1 MTPTRT
7 DWLAPLAS
15 TGSLKQRGFNS
26 LVWLLASQ
34 AGRLLTLL
42 VSTMLLV
49 RLLPPSDFGLVA
61 MAATITALM
70 LAFKDA
76 GMTTATMQQTTLTH
90 PQVSTLFWL
99 NQGVAVGLAGLTALL
114 AQPLAWFYGQ
124 PTLVPVVLLL
134 ALGFVVSGVGVQH
147 DALLRRAMRFKA
159 LAVLEV
165 TSTLLSVLVAVGLAW
180 QGAGWVALVLQRV
193 LQLMFYSAGCW
204 ALCSWRPSPLWQW
217 GSSKAQAGFGA
228 QISAFNA
235 VNYFARNGD
244 NILIGWYWGPALL
257 GVYAKA
263 YDTLLAPL
271 QQLAGPLNNTLLPLL
286 ARLRNEPTRYRAAF
300 LRAYTPAMLLL
311 LPVGL
316 VLSVLPQA
324 VVATV
329 FGPSPAW
336 QPAVP
341 VLGWLGLAVATQL
354 VGTATGTLLLS
365 QQRGSD
371 FAIQGVVGAVLS
383 VTSFAIGLPHG
394 IGAVAGCYVIMHIVL
409 WQPLL
414 CWWVGRTGP
423 VGFRP
428 LYGLLA
434 LPAWCGVWVGL
445 GLFGVRFISSGWA
458 PWFTVL
464 VGCVVATLLTL
475 AATLALPKGRAMFI
489 EVLTL
494 LPAKAIPRALQPW
507 LKHLTSKA

>member
-1 MTPTRT
+1 MTATQA

-34 AGRLLTLL
+34 AGRLFTLL

-49 RLLPPSDFGLVA
+49 RLLPPEDFGLVA
-61 MAATITALM
+61 MAATVTALM

-76 GMTTATMQQTTLTH
+76 GMTTATMQQATLTH

-99 NQGVAVGLAGLTALL
+99 NQTIALALAGVTALL

-124 PTLVPVVLLL
+124 PSLVPVVLIL
-134 ALGFVVSGVGVQH
+134 AVGFVVSGLGVQH
-147 DALLRRAMRFKA
+147 DALLRRAMRFKQ

-165 TSTLLSVLVAVGLAW
+165 ASTLASVALAVWLAW

-204 ALCSWRPSPLWQW
+204 ALCSWRPSPIWQW

-228 QISAFNA
+228 QISAFNV

-286 ARLRNEPTRYRAAF
+286 ARLRSEPARYRAAF
-300 LRAYTPAMLLL
+300 TRAYTPAMLLL

-316 VLSVLPQA
+316 VLSLLPEA

-329 FGPSPAW
+329 FGPGWEA
-336 QPAVP
+336 AIP

-365 QQRGSD
+365 QQRGGD
-371 FAIQGVVGAVLS
+371 FAIQGVVGAVLAML
-383 VTSFAIGLPHG
+383 SFVVGLPHG
-394 IGAVAGCYVIMHIVL
+394 IGAVAGCYVVMHIVL

-423 VGFRP
+423 VSFRQV
-428 LYGLLA
+428 YGLLA
-434 LPAWCGVWVGL
+434 LPAWCGVWVAL
-445 GLFGVRFISSGWA
+445 GLFGVRLLSSGWS
-458 PWFTVL
+458 PWLIVL
-464 VGCVVATLLTL
+464 VGVVVAVLLTAL
-475 AATLALPKGRAMFI
+475 ATLALPKGRTMLMEI
-489 EVLTL
+489 LTL
-494 LPAKAIPRALQPW
+494 LPAKALPRALQPW
-507 LKHLTSKA
+507 LNRRK

>member
-1 MTPTRT
+1 MTPTPT
-7 DWLAPLAS
+7 NWLAPLAS

-49 RLLPPSDFGLVA
+49 RLLPPEDFGLVA
-61 MAATITALM
+61 MAATVIALM

-76 GMTTATMQQTTLTH
+76 GMTTATMQQATLTH
-90 PQVSTLFWL
+90 AQVSTLFWL
-99 NQGVAVGLAGLTALL
+99 NQAVALALAGLTALL

-124 PTLVPVVLLL
+124 PSLVPVVVLL
-134 ALGFVVSGVGVQH
+134 AVGFVVSGVGVQH

-165 TSTLLSVLVAVGLAW
+165 ASTLISVLVAVALAW

-193 LQLMFYSAGCW
+193 LQLLVYSAGCW

-217 GSSKAQAGFGA
+217 GSSRAQAGFGA
-228 QISAFNA
+228 QISAFNL

-244 NILIGWYWGPALL
+244 NVLIGWYWGPALL

-286 ARLRNEPTRYRAAF
+286 ARLRNEPARYRAAF
-300 LRAYTPAMLLL
+300 TRAYTPAMLLL

-316 VLSVLPQA
+316 VLSLLPEA

-329 FGPSPAW
+329 FGPSAGW

-371 FAIQGVVGAVLS
+371 FALAGLGGAALAMA
-383 VTSFAIGLPHG
+383 SFAVGLPYG
-394 IGAVAGCYVIMHIVL
+394 IGAVAGCYVVMHVVL
-409 WQPLL
+409 WQPLI
-414 CWWVGRTGP
+414 CWWAGRKGP
-423 VGFRP
+423 VGFRQV
-428 LYGLLA
+428 YGLLF
-434 LPAWCGVWVGL
+434 LPAWCGVWVAQGL
-445 GLFGVRFISSGWA
+445 LGVRLLSTGWPA
-458 PWFTVL
+458 WLTVL
-464 VGCVVATLLTL
+464 VGCGLAVLLTL
-475 AATLALPKGRAMFI
+475 LATLALPKGRTMLH

-494 LPAKAIPRALQPW
+494 LPAQALPRWLQPW
-507 LKHLTSKA
+507 LNRLK